1 MTAFPQ
7 LDFPGAKHRV
17 ELSPVK
23 AGGSLVSTM
32 FSSDVPALQKRHLFR
47 VWALNAIPGGTPSS
61 TVSHVYLHGPIP
73 AGPWALGSL
82 EAALRQKTRAFYLG
96 KIPDT
101 RTSAGERFYL
111 ARPELEQILS
121 EARSACF
128 EHEDCR
134 ENLALG
140 AACRAQRT
148 ARHPHNLR
156 R

>member
-1 MTAFPQ
+1 M
-7 LDFPGAKHRV
+7 
-17 ELSPVK
+17 
-23 AGGSLVSTM
+23 
-32 FSSDVPALQKRHLFR
+32 
-47 VWALNAIPGGTPSS
+47 NAIPGGTPSS
-61 TVSHVYLHGPIP
+61 TASYVYLHGPIP
-73 AGPWALGSL
+73 AGPWTLGSL
-82 EAALRQKTRAFYLG
+82 EAALRPRLEKALAFYLG
-96 KIPDT
+96 ETPDT

-148 ARHPHNLR
+148 ARHLHNLKR
-156 R
+156 